1 MRAPALAL
9 RTEAEGITTRQ
20 LIEIE
25 RPGTAVMVT
34 KKQGRRYVVISRVL
48 HGHQGWS

>member
-9 RTEAEGITTRQ
+9 CTKAEGMTTRQ

-25 RPGTAVMVT
+25 RPGAAVMVA
-34 KKQGRRYVVISRVL
+34 KKQGRSYVVISRVL
-48 HGHQGWS
+48 QGHQGRS